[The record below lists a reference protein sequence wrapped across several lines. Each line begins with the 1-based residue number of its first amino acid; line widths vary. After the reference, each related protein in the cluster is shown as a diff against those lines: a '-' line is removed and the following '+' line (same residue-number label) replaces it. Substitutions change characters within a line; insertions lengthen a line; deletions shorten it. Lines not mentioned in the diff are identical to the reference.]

1 MQDLL
6 YLRPRMKILMKK
18 RLLVPLVGLAIG
30 FAFPIYAQDQN
41 AVEPKTR
48 QEIEAVEMQFG
59 EAYNKH
65 DAAAVAALYT
75 HDDVRVTN
83 PPGMSA
89 ALLVGRKAIEKLYE
103 QEFSASWGSSPF
115 VGKLVQMYAFEDSI
129 VTISE
134 WSFGPYNGH
143 SVKIFVR
150 DPDTWK
156 IRMEYDS
163 IAPVVTH

>member
-1 MQDLL
+1 
-6 YLRPRMKILMKK
+6 
-18 RLLVPLVGLAIG
+18 LAIS

-41 AVEPKTR
+41 AVDPKTR
-48 QEIEAVEMQFG
+48 QEIEAVEMQIV

-75 HDDVRVTN
+75 HDAVRVDN
-83 PPGMSA
+83 PLPPVGT
-89 ALLVGRKAIEKLYE
+89 ALLVGRKAMEKRFE
-103 QEFSASWGSSPF
+103 TEFTWASWSSSPA

-129 VTISE
+129 ATISE
-134 WSFGPYNGH
+134 WSIGQYNGH

-150 DPDTWK
+150 DADTWK
-156 IRMEYDS
+156 IRMEYYS

>member
-1 MQDLL
+1 
-6 YLRPRMKILMKK
+6 MKMRSVIALA
-18 RLLVPLVGLAIG
+18 GLAIS

-41 AVEPKTR
+41 AVDPKTR
-48 QEIEAVEMQFG
+48 QEVEAVEMQIV

-75 HDDVRVTN
+75 HDAVRVDN
-83 PPGMSA
+83 PRPPVGT
-89 ALLVGRKAIEKLYE
+89 ALLVGRKAMEKRFE
-103 QEFSASWGSSPF
+103 TEFTWASWSSSPA

-129 VTISE
+129 ATISE
-134 WSFGPYNGH
+134 WSIGQYNGH

-150 DPDTWK
+150 DADTWK
-156 IRMEYDS
+156 IRMEYYS